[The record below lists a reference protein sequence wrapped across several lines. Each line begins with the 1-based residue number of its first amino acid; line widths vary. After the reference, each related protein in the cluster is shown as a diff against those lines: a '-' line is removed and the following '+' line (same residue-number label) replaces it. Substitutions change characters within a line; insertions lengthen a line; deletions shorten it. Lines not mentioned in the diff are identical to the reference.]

1 MTFRLSKAR
10 SGRLSRGD
18 RASEV
23 RSAAP
28 AAAALRP
35 GLTRRGWGVVAAAGA
50 LLGLARLLASVELA
64 GLGAAAGAAVAV
76 ALFVVGRAPPTYR
89 GERWLAPSR
98 VGVGAV
104 AEARL
109 RFTNTGS
116 RPTTAMAVATDLID
130 PALRPPGLTPGG
142 CLVPPL
148 GPGAMAEARYDL
160 PTGRRGAV
168 TVGPLVLS
176 VADPFGLAERRL
188 PMAGP
193 ARLAVHPRIH
203 PILALPASST
213 REARLGTA
221 QPVRAPRGD
230 DFFALREYEVGDDLR
245 RVHWR
250 STARA
255 GDLMLRQ
262 DERRVGE
269 VATVLLDTRGAAHRG
284 DNFERALEVAASVAA
299 ALFEDGRR
307 LRFLTTGGF
316 DAELDGAR
324 ARAPGSHADGRW
336 AAVLEHLAVVTP
348 DAGGPDRLALAIQ
361 SIRHR
366 PTGPLAAIVG
376 DTPPAELAALAA
388 LAPRLGLVV
397 VARCEPPPGPR
408 AVGGGRRADGG
419 PGAPGP
425 PDAVPG
431 RHMGFVL
438 VPVGPIEN
446 FPEAWNEAVRSCG
459 RRDPVRR

>member
-1 MTFRLSKAR
+1 
-10 SGRLSRGD
+10 
-18 RASEV
+18 
-23 RSAAP
+23 
-28 AAAALRP
+28 
-35 GLTRRGWGVVAAAGA
+35 VVAAAGA
-50 LLGLARLLASVELA
+50 LFGLARLFASVELA

-76 ALFVVGRAPPTYR
+76 ALFMVGRAPLTYR
-89 GERWLAPSR
+89 AERWLAPTR

-116 RPTTAMAVATDLID
+116 RPTTGTAVATDLID
-130 PALRPPGLTPGG
+130 PPSSGSLRPPGLSSGG
-142 CLVPPL
+142 CVVPPL
-148 GPGAMAEARYDL
+148 EPGAMAEARYDL

-168 TVGPLVLS
+168 TIGPLVLS
-176 VADPFGLAERRL
+176 VGDPFGLAERRL

-193 ARLAVHPRIH
+193 ARLAVYPRIH
-203 PILALPASST
+203 PVLALPASST

-269 VATVLLDTRGAAHRG
+269 VATVLLDTRGGAHRG
-284 DNFERALEVAASVAA
+284 DTFERALEVAASVAA
-299 ALFEDGRR
+299 ALLEDGRR

-324 ARAPGSHADGRW
+324 ARASGSHADGRW
-336 AAVLEHLAVVTP
+336 AAVLEYLAAVTP
-348 DAGGPDRLALAIQ
+348 DAGGPERLALAVQ

-366 PTGPLAAIVG
+366 PSGPLAAILA

-388 LAPRLGLVV
+388 LAPRLGLVL
-397 VARCEPPPGPR
+397 VARCDPPPGAPEPVS
-408 AVGGGRRADGG
+408 VGHRQ
-419 PGAPGP
+419 P
-425 PDAVPG
+425 
-431 RHMGFVL
+431 GFVL

-446 FPEAWNEAVRSCG
+446 FPEAWNQAVRSCG
-459 RRDPVRR
+459 RRAPVRR